1 MSAPTDG
8 DEGRLPVRAYRQL
21 IRDRLVREDILD
33 ESDSARMELV
43 FNLSRLLNRLGQDF
57 ETVHRRH
64 GWTWAGFRIMNVLWV
79 AGPVELREVARL
91 SGSSRASI
99 SSALNT
105 LERDGLVTRR
115 RNGTDRRQVLLELTE
130 RGRSELRGGMRD
142 QADLEREWFGPLSA
156 QDQEVLTRLLGA
168 LADQVRPTKTKP
180 RSSKAW

>member
-1 MSAPTDG
+1 
-8 DEGRLPVRAYRQL
+8 
-21 IRDRLVREDILD
+21 
-33 ESDSARMELV
+33 
-43 FNLSRLLNRLGQDF
+43 
-57 ETVHRRH
+57 
-64 GWTWAGFRIMNVLWV
+64 MNVLWV

-168 LADQVRPTKTKP
+168 LADQVRPPKTKL